1 MDNGTKLSPEQIKNL
16 LSAFKNAGAND
27 TVNANDFIKN
37 NLSPAQAQAV
47 KKIIGDPELMKK
59 IISGKKTKEMF
70 ERLKGEYENES

>member
-27 TVNANDFIKN
+27 TVNADDFIKN

-47 KKIIGDPELMKK
+47 KKIMGDPELMKK